1 MLSQDD
7 IGPSGKYRD
16 RLSNVSNEFDA
27 GLFLYIVRKSLV
39 WVAACI
45 AVAVVMAYVSLRYTP
60 LVYKSSVIIQL
71 AESDQVNKILNVE
84 SPVEESQ
91 VEAKLEQLRSKLLI
105 SRTIQQLP
113 IRVSYF
119 ARGQVLTNEH
129 YTFSPYKIELIE
141 VSDPGIHDI
150 PITIRFD
157 SPDQFS
163 VSYSGFS
170 QSGMRTG
177 ERFSTPDFTIL
188 VTVDNPTEL
197 MKNEEGYDLFFR
209 INSLASL
216 TNRFYQ
222 DLDVRVLNNTAK
234 TIQISYRD
242 NNPYL
247 ARDFVRAHANEFIA
261 YDLEKRRK
269 SDDNVLDFLNSQ
281 IDTVFSQLRESE
293 VRLNSYKQQ
302 NRITNLDDVGATY
315 LERLNNFEAQ
325 EVQLQLDE
333 GLLDQVERI
342 ARRNATDTEVFN
354 IIPLIA
360 GSPYEGS
367 LSRLLDK
374 LYNLLSDR
382 QEALLSV
389 TAESERVKS
398 LNYQIDV
405 QKTIIL
411 QSVSALRDQ
420 IRKRRSDVQQKIGDV
435 EATYYR
441 IPQKE
446 LEFARLQRLFSINE
460 KYYTLLLEKAI
471 EYRISKEG
479 FVSNNQILEEAR
491 VPSEPIAPR
500 RRMVWASYLL
510 GALILGFLIV
520 AIRYLLH
527 NQITSLHEVVRI
539 SDASLSTLGIV
550 PRYREDIPVSML
562 IVDRNP
568 RSLIAEAFRAIRT
581 NLQFISN
588 APGPKVVAITSTIS
602 GEGKT
607 FVALNLAGIIAFSG
621 KRVVVCDLDMRR
633 PKIHRGLDSQNSV
646 GMSTLLIGKSSLD
659 EVIGKSPLEHLDFI
673 TSGPIPPNPSELIMS
688 EQMVAILNELRKRYD
703 VIILDTPPVGLVA
716 DAIPLLQQSDY
727 PIYVFRSD
735 YSRRPFIQVA
745 DKLVNENHI
754 PVSVILN
761 GVDLERARYS
771 RRYSYG
777 YGYGYGYASA
787 SGYYDESSVM
797 NKRGWLKRLI
807 PFRK

>member
-105 SRTIQQLP
+105 SRTIQQVP

-119 ARGQVLTNEH
+119 ARGQGLTTDH
-129 YTFSPYKIELIE
+129 YTFSPYQIELRE

-633 PKIHRGLDSQNSV
+633 PKIH
-646 GMSTLLIGKSSLD
+646 
-659 EVIGKSPLEHLDFI
+659 
-673 TSGPIPPNPSELIMS
+673 
-688 EQMVAILNELRKRYD
+688 
-703 VIILDTPPVGLVA
+703 
-716 DAIPLLQQSDY
+716 
-727 PIYVFRSD
+727 
-735 YSRRPFIQVA
+735 
-745 DKLVNENHI
+745 
-754 PVSVILN
+754 
-761 GVDLERARYS
+761 
-771 RRYSYG
+771 
-777 YGYGYGYASA
+777 
-787 SGYYDESSVM
+787 
-797 NKRGWLKRLI
+797 
-807 PFRK
+807 